1 MLLKTL
7 ERACSRSLRTK
18 ALDISLTSCR
28 HPAALLP
35 PFDQALAHLNPAR
48 LGKLLR
54 MLLEALPPGDAIERI
69 GTHLF
74 DLGFTPQARYL
85 RGVRINHLRGGRHF
99 SSGRRLRHRRHRGH
113 CRDTRNRQVKGGF
126 GRRFCSDGSRRQGR
140 FFDSELL
147 F

>member
-18 ALDISLTSCR
+18 ALDVSLTSCR
-28 HPAALLP
+28 RPAALLP
-35 PFDQALAHLNPAR
+35 PFHQALAHLNPAR

-54 MLLEALPPGDAIERI
+54 MLLEALPSGSSIERI

-85 RGVRINHLRGGRHF
+85 RGV
-99 SSGRRLRHRRHRGH
+99 
-113 CRDTRNRQVKGGF
+113 
-126 GRRFCSDGSRRQGR
+126 
-140 FFDSELL
+140 
-147 F
+147 